1 MKKDLLERINMDKRL
16 NPQAFRE
23 KDHREKSMKQ
33 ESLPDLLSSDMHREM
48 MRKKWEAEEEE
59 MRSRGPGPLHDQNIK
74 FDEVREM
81 GVGCFD
87 FSKDEGERQSQMEML
102 SHLRDEKSRNGTG

>member
-59 MRSRGPGPLHDQNIK
+59 MRSR
-74 FDEVREM
+74 EVREM